1 MAVREGDPSYLVQWA
16 DVMRRAGAVAAMAAA
31 ALLFGIG
38 GAGIAQ
44 ADEPSSTSPASA
56 QQDAADGS
64 DPAPD
69 PASTRL
75 ADAGA
80 VSAPDDHDRDAAVD
94 TDRPST
100 GRVATRAQ
108 TLPDDDPLAE
118 AAVARAEPVALPA
131 PTDEKSTAHGDIGK
145 WMLTAAGQISD
156 WGGKQH
162 DGRTLLEAVN
172 VIIVDPRSTTP
183 GQAGRRLNQ
192 AMFASGFPAQPL
204 HSFGFQG
211 RIDDVTYG
219 QQPGGVLVS
228 YSDDF
233 FLRENNHGRIFGP
246 DPIET
251 ATGFVWSGAFSTE
264 RVEFAGWVPG
274 HSYVSSNQA
283 RDSLATAL
291 VRSGQATFGGLVAL
305 DNAYQSLTSTTGD
318 HDGFAVVLV
327 LTGVG
332 GPSRREMLV
341 STRGGVTSGIMAA
354 SVTAERTC
362 PVLPSTSVGP
372 TQCRPDGPVVAIP
385 ARRSL
390 DRAL

>member
-1 MAVREGDPSYLVQWA
+1 MAVREGDPSYLV
-16 DVMRRAGAVAAMAAA
+16 RCAGAVAAMAAM
-31 ALLFGIG
+31 LFGLG
-38 GAGIAQ
+38 GVGIAY
-44 ADEPSSTSPASA
+44 ADEPSPASA
-56 QQDAADGS
+56 QQDVATAS
-64 DPAPD
+64 DPARAT
-69 PASTRL
+69 ASVRF

-80 VSAPDDHDRDAAVD
+80 VSGPDDHDRDAAVD

-145 WMLTAAGQISD
+145 WMLTPAGQISD

-233 FLRENNHGRIFGP
+233 FLRENNHGRMFGP

-291 VRSGQATFGGLVAL
+291 IRSGQATFGGLVAL
-305 DNAYQSLTSTTGD
+305 ENAYQSLTSTTGD

-341 STRGGVTSGIMAA
+341 STRGGVTSGIVAA

-362 PVLPSTSVGP
+362 PVLLSTVRSL
-372 TQCRPDGPVVAIP
+372 TQCQPDGPVVAVS

-390 DRAL
+390 DRTF

>member
-1 MAVREGDPSYLVQWA
+1 MAVRGGDASYLV
-16 DVMRRAGAVAAMAAA
+16 RCAGAVAAMAAM
-31 ALLFGIG
+31 LFGLG
-38 GAGIAQ
+38 GVGIAY
-44 ADEPSSTSPASA
+44 ADEPSPASA
-56 QQDAADGS
+56 QQDVATAS
-64 DPAPD
+64 DPARAT
-69 PASTRL
+69 ASVRF

-80 VSAPDDHDRDAAVD
+80 TSGPDDHDRDAAVD
-94 TDRPST
+94 TDRPPA
-100 GRVATRAQ
+100 GRVAMRARAQ
-108 TLPDDDPLAE
+108 LDDDDPLTETA
-118 AAVARAEPVALPA
+118 ARAEPVALPA
-131 PTDEKSTAHGDIGK
+131 PTDEMSTAHGDIGK
-145 WMLTAAGQISD
+145 WMLTPAGQISD
-156 WGGKQH
+156 WGGKQL

-219 QQPGGVLVS
+219 QQPGGVLLS

-233 FLRENNHGRIFGP
+233 FLRQNDHGRIFGP

-264 RVEFAGWVPG
+264 RVEFTGWVPG
-274 HSYVSSNQA
+274 HAYVSSNQA

-291 VRSGQATFGGLVAL
+291 VTSGQAKFGGLVAL
-305 DNAYQSLTSTTGD
+305 GNAYQSLTSTTGD

-332 GPSRREMLV
+332 GPSRRETLV
-341 STRGGVTSGIMAA
+341 STRGAAISGIVAA

-362 PVLPSTSVGP
+362 PVLPSTSKGP
-372 TQCRPDGPVVAIP
+372 MRCQPDGPTVAIP
-385 ARRSL
+385 ARRS
-390 DRAL
+390 

>member
-1 MAVREGDPSYLVQWA
+1 MAVRGGDPSYLV
-16 DVMRRAGAVAAMAAA
+16 RRAGAVAAMAAT
-31 ALLFGIG
+31 LFGLG
-38 GAGIAQ
+38 GVGIAY
-44 ADEPSSTSPASA
+44 ADEPSPASS
-56 QQDAADGS
+56 QQDAATTS
-64 DPAPD
+64 DPAPET
-69 PASTRL
+69 ASARF

-80 VSAPDDHDRDAAVD
+80 ISGPDDHDRDVTVD
-94 TDRPST
+94 TDRPPA
-100 GRVATRAQ
+100 GRVAMRAPA
-108 TLPDDDPLAE
+108 LVDDDDPLAE
-118 AAVARAEPVALPA
+118 AAARAEPVALPA
-131 PTDEKSTAHGDIGK
+131 PTDEMSTAHGDIGK
-145 WMLTAAGQISD
+145 WMLTPAGQISD

-219 QQPGGVLVS
+219 QQPGGVLLS

-233 FLRENNHGRIFGP
+233 FLRQNDHGRIFGP
-246 DPIET
+246 DPVET

-264 RVEFAGWVPG
+264 RVGFTGWLPG
-274 HSYVSSNQA
+274 HVYVSSNQA

-291 VRSGQATFGGLVAL
+291 VTSGQATFGGLVSL
-305 DNAYQSLTSTTGD
+305 DNAYQSLTTTTGD

-332 GPSRREMLV
+332 GPSRRETLV
-341 STRGGVTSGIMAA
+341 STRGAATSGIVAA
-354 SVTAERTC
+354 SVTAERIC
-362 PVLPSTSVGP
+362 PALLSASVGP
-372 TQCRPDGPVVAIP
+372 TQCRPDDPVLAVSEAVRI
-385 ARRSL
+385 A
-390 DRAL
+390 

>member
-1 MAVREGDPSYLVQWA
+1 MAVRGGDPSYLV
-16 DVMRRAGAVAAMAAA
+16 RRAGVVAAMAAT

-38 GAGIAQ
+38 GVGIAY
-44 ADEPSSTSPASA
+44 ADEPSPAGA
-56 QQDAADGS
+56 QQDVANESTPPPDLGS
-64 DPAPD
+64 A
-69 PASTRL
+69 RL
-75 ADAGA
+75 SDTEAISG
-80 VSAPDDHDRDAAVD
+80 PDDHDRDGTVV
-94 TDRPST
+94 TDRPPA
-100 GRVATRAQ
+100 GRVAVRAQ
-108 TLPDDDPLAE
+108 ALLDDDAPLAE
-118 AAVARAEPVALPA
+118 TDAARAEPVTVPA
-131 PTDEKSTAHGDIGK
+131 PTDEMSTAHGDIGK
-145 WMLTAAGQISD
+145 WMLTPAGQISD

-219 QQPGGVLVS
+219 QQPGGVLLS

-233 FLRENNHGRIFGP
+233 FLRQNDHGRIFGP
-246 DPIET
+246 DPVET

-264 RVEFAGWVPG
+264 RVEFTGWLPG
-274 HSYVSSNQA
+274 HAYVSSNQA

-291 VRSGQATFGGLVAL
+291 VKSGQATFGGLFAL
-305 DNAYQSLTSTTGD
+305 DNAYQSLTTTTGD

-332 GPSRREMLV
+332 GPSRREMLM
-341 STRGGVTSGIMAA
+341 SSRGAATTGILAA
-354 SVTAERTC
+354 SVTSERTC
-362 PVLPSTSVGP
+362 PVLPTSTVALP
-372 TQCRPDGPVVAIP
+372 QCQRDAPVLAVSEG
-385 ARRSL
+385 RG
-390 DRAL
+390 

>member
-1 MAVREGDPSYLVQWA
+1 MAARGGGPVYAV
-16 DVMRRAGAVAAMAAA
+16 RRAGAAAAMAAT

-44 ADEPSSTSPASA
+44 ADEPSPTSPASA
-56 QQDAADGS
+56 QQDVATESTPPPDLGS
-64 DPAPD
+64 A
-69 PASTRL
+69 RL
-75 ADAGA
+75 SDAGVIA
-80 VSAPDDHDRDAAVD
+80 GPDNHDRDAAVA
-94 TDRPST
+94 TDHPST
-100 GRVATRAQ
+100 GRVAMRAQ
-108 TLPDDDPLAE
+108 ALLDDDPLAE
-118 AAVARAEPVALPA
+118 AADTRAEPVTLPA
-131 PTDEKSTAHGDIGK
+131 PTDEMSTAHGDIGK
-145 WMLTAAGQISD
+145 WMLTPAGQISD

-219 QQPGGVLVS
+219 QQPGGVLLS

-233 FLRENNHGRIFGP
+233 FLRQNDHGRIFGP

-264 RVEFAGWVPG
+264 RVEFTGWVPG
-274 HSYVSSNQA
+274 HAYVSSNQA

-291 VRSGQATFGGLVAL
+291 VTSGQATFGGLVAL
-305 DNAYQSLTSTTGD
+305 DNAYQSLTTTTGD

-332 GPSRREMLV
+332 GSSRREMLV
-341 STRGGVTSGIMAA
+341 STRGAATSGIVAA
-354 SVTAERTC
+354 AVTAERTC

-385 ARRSL
+385 ARRAL
-390 DRAL
+390 DSPF

>member
-1 MAVREGDPSYLVQWA
+1 MAVRGGDPSYLV
-16 DVMRRAGAVAAMAAA
+16 RRAGAVAAMAAT
-31 ALLFGIG
+31 LFGLG
-38 GAGIAQ
+38 GVGIAY
-44 ADEPSSTSPASA
+44 ADEPSPAGA
-56 QQDAADGS
+56 QQDVATES
-64 DPAPD
+64 DPAPET
-69 PASTRL
+69 ASVRF

-80 VSAPDDHDRDAAVD
+80 ISGPDDHDRDDVVS
-94 TDRPST
+94 TDRRPA

-108 TLPDDDPLAE
+108 ALLDDDDPLAE
-118 AAVARAEPVALPA
+118 AAARAEPVTVPA
-131 PTDEKSTAHGDIGK
+131 PTDEMSTAHGDIGK
-145 WMLTAAGQISD
+145 WMLTPAGQISD
-156 WGGKQH
+156 WGGRQH

-172 VIIVDPRSTTP
+172 VIIVDPHSTTP

-219 QQPGGVLVS
+219 QQPGGVLLS

-233 FLRENNHGRIFGP
+233 FLRQNDHGRIFGP
-246 DPIET
+246 DPVET

-264 RVEFAGWVPG
+264 RVEFTGWLPG
-274 HSYVSSNQA
+274 HAYVSSNQA

-291 VRSGQATFGGLVAL
+291 VKSGQATFGGLVSL
-305 DNAYQSLTSTTGD
+305 DNAYQSLTTTTGD

-341 STRGGVTSGIMAA
+341 STRGAATSGIVAA
-354 SVTAERTC
+354 SVTTEPTC
-362 PVLPSTSVGP
+362 PVLPSTILSL
-372 TQCRPDGPVVAIP
+372 TQCQPDGAILAVT
-385 ARRSL
+385 ARRG
-390 DRAL
+390 

>member
-1 MAVREGDPSYLVQWA
+1 MAVRGGDPSYLV
-16 DVMRRAGAVAAMAAA
+16 RRAAAVAAMAAT
-31 ALLFGIG
+31 ALLIGIG
-38 GAGIAQ
+38 GAGIAY
-44 ADEPSSTSPASA
+44 ADEPSPVSP
-56 QQDAADGS
+56 QQDVATAS
-64 DPAPD
+64 DPAPET
-69 PASTRL
+69 ASVRF

-80 VSAPDDHDRDAAVD
+80 ISGPDDHDRDVTVG
-94 TDRPST
+94 TDRAPA

-108 TLPDDDPLAE
+108 ALLDDDDPLAE
-118 AAVARAEPVALPA
+118 AAARAEAVTLPA
-131 PTDEKSTAHGDIGK
+131 PTDEMSTAHGDIGK
-145 WMLTAAGQISD
+145 WMLTPAGQISD

-172 VIIVDPRSTTP
+172 VIIVDPHSTTP

-219 QQPGGVLVS
+219 QQPGGVLLS

-233 FLRENNHGRIFGP
+233 FLRQNDHGRIFGP
-246 DPIET
+246 DPVET

-264 RVEFAGWVPG
+264 RVEFVGWLPG
-274 HSYVSSNQA
+274 HAYVSSNQA
-283 RDSLATAL
+283 RDSLAAAL
-291 VRSGQATFGGLVAL
+291 VTSGQATFGGLVAL
-305 DNAYQSLTSTTGD
+305 DNAYQSLTTTTGD

-332 GPSRREMLV
+332 GPSRREILV

-362 PVLPSTSVGP
+362 PVLPSTSAGP
-372 TQCRPDGPVVAIP
+372 TQCLSDGPVVAIP
-385 ARRSL
+385 ARRG
-390 DRAL
+390 

>member
-1 MAVREGDPSYLVQWA
+1 MAVRGGGRVY
-16 DVMRRAGAVAAMAAA
+16 VMRRAGAAAAMAAA

-38 GAGIAQ
+38 GAGMAQ
-44 ADEPSSTSPASA
+44 ADEPSSTSTASA
-56 QQDAADGS
+56 QQDVATAS
-64 DPAPD
+64 DPAPET
-69 PASTRL
+69 ASVRL
-75 ADAGA
+75 ADGGA
-80 VSAPDDHDRDAAVD
+80 ISGPDDHDRDAAVG
-94 TDRPST
+94 TDHPST
-100 GRVATRAQ
+100 GRVATRARA
-108 TLPDDDPLAE
+108 LLDDDDPLAE
-118 AAVARAEPVALPA
+118 AAARAEPATLPA
-131 PTDEKSTAHGDIGK
+131 PTDEMSTAHGDIGK
-145 WMLTAAGQISD
+145 WMLTPAGQISD

-172 VIIVDPRSTTP
+172 VIIVDPRSTSP

-211 RIDDVTYG
+211 RIDDVAYG
-219 QQPGGVLVS
+219 QQPGGVLLS

-233 FLRENNHGRIFGP
+233 FLRQNHHGRIFGP

-264 RVEFAGWVPG
+264 RVAFTGWLPG
-274 HSYVSSNQA
+274 HAYVSSNQA

-291 VRSGQATFGGLVAL
+291 VTSGHATFGGLVAL
-305 DNAYQSLTSTTGD
+305 DNAYQSLTTTTGD

-332 GPSRREMLV
+332 GPSRRETLV
-341 STRGGVTSGIMAA
+341 STRGAATSGIVAA
-354 SVTAERTC
+354 AVTAERTC

-372 TQCRPDGPVVAIP
+372 TQCQPDGPVVAIP
-385 ARRSL
+385 ARRAL
-390 DRAL
+390 DSPFQLS

>member
-1 MAVREGDPSYLVQWA
+1 MAVRGGGRVY
-16 DVMRRAGAVAAMAAA
+16 VMRRAGAAAAMAAA

-38 GAGIAQ
+38 GVGIAY
-44 ADEPSSTSPASA
+44 ADEPSPASA
-56 QQDAADGS
+56 QQDVATAS
-64 DPAPD
+64 DPAPET
-69 PASTRL
+69 ASVRL

-80 VSAPDDHDRDAAVD
+80 ISGPDDHDRDAAVG
-94 TDRPST
+94 TDHPST
-100 GRVATRAQ
+100 GRVATRAR
-108 TLPDDDPLAE
+108 TLLDDDPPA
-118 AAVARAEPVALPA
+118 ARAEPATLPA
-131 PTDEKSTAHGDIGK
+131 PTDEMSTAHGDIGK
-145 WMLTAAGQISD
+145 WMLTPAGQISD

-172 VIIVDPRSTTP
+172 VIIVDPRSTSP

-219 QQPGGVLVS
+219 QQPGGVLLS

-233 FLRENNHGRIFGP
+233 FLRQNDHGRIFGP

-264 RVEFAGWVPG
+264 RVEFTGWVPG
-274 HSYVSSNQA
+274 HAYVSSNQA

-291 VRSGQATFGGLVAL
+291 VTSGQATFGGLVAL
-305 DNAYQSLTSTTGD
+305 DNAYQSLTATTGD

-332 GPSRREMLV
+332 GPSRRELLA
-341 STRGGVTSGIMAA
+341 STRGAATSGIVAA
-354 SVTAERTC
+354 PVTAERTC
-362 PVLPSTSVGP
+362 PVLPSTVRSL
-372 TQCRPDGPVVAIP
+372 TQCRPDDPVVAVS
-385 ARRSL
+385 ARRAL
-390 DRAL
+390 DSAFQLS

>member
-1 MAVREGDPSYLVQWA
+1 MAVRGGDDSYLV
-16 DVMRRAGAVAAMAAA
+16 RCAGAVAAMAAM
-31 ALLFGIG
+31 LFGLG
-38 GAGIAQ
+38 GVGIAY
-44 ADEPSSTSPASA
+44 ADEPSPASA
-56 QQDAADGS
+56 QQDVATAS
-64 DPAPD
+64 DPARAT
-69 PASTRL
+69 ASVRF

-80 VSAPDDHDRDAAVD
+80 VSGPDDHDRDAAVD

-118 AAVARAEPVALPA
+118 AAVARAEPATLPA
-131 PTDEKSTAHGDIGK
+131 PTDEMSTAHGDIGK
-145 WMLTAAGQISD
+145 WMLTPAGQISD

-219 QQPGGVLVS
+219 QQPGGVLLS

-233 FLRENNHGRIFGP
+233 FLRQNDHGRIFGP
-246 DPIET
+246 DPVET

-264 RVEFAGWVPG
+264 RVEFTGWLPG
-274 HSYVSSNQA
+274 HAYVSSNQA

-291 VRSGQATFGGLVAL
+291 VTSGQATFGGLVSL
-305 DNAYQSLTSTTGD
+305 DNAYQSLTTTTGD

-341 STRGGVTSGIMAA
+341 SSRGAATSGIVAA
-354 SVTAERTC
+354 SVTAEPTC
-362 PVLPSTSVGP
+362 PVLPSP
-372 TQCRPDGPVVAIP
+372 TAGLSQCQPDAPVLAVS
-385 ARRSL
+385 ARRG
-390 DRAL
+390 